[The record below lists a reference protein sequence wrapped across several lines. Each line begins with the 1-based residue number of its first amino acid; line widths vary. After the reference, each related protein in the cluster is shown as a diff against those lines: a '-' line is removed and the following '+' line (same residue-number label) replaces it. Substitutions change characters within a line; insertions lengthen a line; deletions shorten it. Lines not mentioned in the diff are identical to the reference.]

1 MPATPCYIVMTMM
14 IVVVVVVVIDMR
26 KKEECVILREF
37 FDAVETLLPEKYRNR
52 TQ

>member
-14 IVVVVVVVIDMR
+14 IVVVVVVIDMR
-26 KKEECVILREF
+26 EKEECVILREF